1 MMHDELKPGAQP
13 PPNAAICP
21 TCMQMRVAA
30 TDITFEM
37 RRRLGVNARTAAIIN
52 RAHNMGAAIIAACSS
67 WDSADLK
74 PTPVERLRLYAH
86 GICAAIEAMST
97 AELRDLTTLVVRT
110 LTDSDDLR
118 PRCRGAIMTGNGHD
132 KH

>member
-1 MMHDELKPGAQP
+1 MMHDELTPGEQP

-52 RAHNMGAAIIAACSS
+52 RAHSMGAAVIAACSS
-67 WDSADLK
+67 WDAADLR

-97 AELRDLTTLVVRT
+97 GELRDLTSWVVRT
-110 LTDSDDLR
+110 LSDSDDLR
-118 PRCRGAIMTGNGHD
+118 PRGAGAVMTDNDHD

>member
-97 AELRDLTTLVVRT
+97 AELRSLTTWVVWT

-118 PRCRGAIMTGNGHD
+118 RRCAGAMIDNDYG

>member
-1 MMHDELKPGAQP
+1 MMHDELTPGEQP

-52 RAHNMGAAIIAACSS
+52 RAHSMGAAVIAACSS
-67 WDSADLK
+67 WDAADLR

-86 GICAAIEAMST
+86 GCHRGDEHGRAAGPHIMG
-97 AELRDLTTLVVRT
+97 R
-110 LTDSDDLR
+110 SD
-118 PRCRGAIMTGNGHD
+118 AF
-132 KH
+132 